1 MKQAAMSIKAS
12 VSMSEAQD
20 AFARS
25 LVASGRFSS
34 VSAVVQ
40 HGLEMLR
47 AQKERE
53 DAEMA
58 ALRAF
63 FEERRAGPFE
73 DGQSARDAT
82 RAMIAAKRAAHGL

>member
-1 MKQAAMSIKAS
+1 MTIKAS
-12 VSMSEAQD
+12 VSISQAQD

-25 LVASGRFSS
+25 LVASGRFAS

-47 AQKERE
+47 AQTERE
-53 DAEMA
+53 QAELA

-63 FEERRAGPFE
+63 FEERRAGPF
-73 DGQSARDAT
+73 DDAVDARGG
-82 RAMIAAKRAAHGL
+82 HGV

>member
-1 MKQAAMSIKAS
+1 MSIKAS
-12 VSMSEAQD
+12 VSISQSQD

-40 HGLEMLR
+40 HGLELLR
-47 AQKERE
+47 AQTERE
-53 DAEMA
+53 EVELA

-63 FEERRAGPFE
+63 FEDRRDGPFE
-73 DGQSARDAT
+73 EPASGRAAT
-82 RAMIAAKRAAHGL
+82 EAMIAAKRAAHGL

>member
-1 MKQAAMSIKAS
+1 MTQKAS
-12 VSMSEAQD
+12 VSISDSQD

-40 HGLEMLR
+40 QGLELLR
-47 AQKERE
+47 AQTERE
-53 DAEMA
+53 EVELG

-63 FEERRAGPFE
+63 FADRRDGPFE
-73 DGQSARDAT
+73 DAGAGRAAT
-82 RAMIAAKRAAHGL
+82 QAMIAARRAAHGL

>member
-1 MKQAAMSIKAS
+1 MSIKAS
-12 VSMSEAQD
+12 VSMSEAQE

-40 HGLEMLR
+40 RGLEMLR
-47 AQKERE
+47 AQTERE
-53 DAEMA
+53 EAEMA
-58 ALRAF
+58 ALKAF
-63 FEERRAGPFE
+63 FDARCAGPFE
-73 DGQSARDAT
+73 DGKSARDAT